1 MPSTTN
7 SIIVDSVVDIIASY
21 LHFGAK
27 GDQFVASG
35 RSSLIKTVTTF
46 ISSSQRIELIF
57 PGFPF
62 KSPSPTKV
70 LSSLPDLGEELLLKR
85 LDSLAA
91 DITNVYEAGAVVKV
105 VSDGVVYGSL
115 LGVKE
120 REVWKYGEGLR
131 GMKRECG
138 LDRVEFVRVCD
149 LLNSNS
155 VTMPGAQ
162 PFDHA
167 SSSESDSESWMTEEE
182 YLSSLPDIR
191 GRFLAH
197 EVEGYDLDDALKND
211 SGTLWTYRGYLKFLE
226 SDLEGS
232 EVMRGVVS
240 SNGKDKKRRIIA
252 KAMLRNGARFSDLVA
267 RKFPDAVRLS
277 VHAHNNAGP
286 KFAFDLFPGRDMSAS
301 PWHNVVCEHA
311 NGTLGIGQVKTFD
324 PTYWET
330 VLKDGEPYFL
340 RERKKAVVS
349 VSTGATEEEMKKRVV
364 AVADEDSVKAVIAAA
379 SVCSITQLGYLSSSA
394 VAASSVHSAASV
406 VAPSTSF
413 SVAATA

>member
-1 MPSTTN
+1 MSSTNN
-7 SIIVDSVVDIIASY
+7 SILVDSVVDIIASY
-21 LHFGAK
+21 LHLGAR
-27 GDQFVASG
+27 GDQFLVSG
-35 RSSLIKTVTTF
+35 RSSLIKTVSTF
-46 ISSSQRIELIF
+46 ISSSQPIELIF

-85 LDSLAA
+85 LDSLAT
-91 DITNVYEAGAVVKV
+91 DITKVYEAGAVVRV

-131 GMKRECG
+131 GMKRKCG
-138 LDRVEFVRVCD
+138 LDRLEFVRVCD
-149 LLNSNS
+149 LLDSNPVS
-155 VTMPGAQ
+155 TPGAQ
-162 PFDHA
+162 SLDTPP
-167 SSSESDSESWMTEEE
+167 SSSDSDSESWMTEEA
-182 YLSSLPDIR
+182 YLLSLSDIR

-197 EVEGYDLDDALKND
+197 EVQGYDLDDALKND

-240 SNGKDKKRRIIA
+240 GNAKDKKRRIIA

-301 PWHNVVCEHA
+301 PVRRYC
-311 NGTLGIGQVKTFD
+311 LLSILYD
-324 PTYWET
+324 P
-330 VLKDGEPYFL
+330 LPIPL
-340 RERKKAVVS
+340 PA
-349 VSTGATEEEMKKRVV
+349 
-364 AVADEDSVKAVIAAA
+364 
-379 SVCSITQLGYLSSSA
+379 SSSRRSPFSFHTPRPYDDIFRTNHP
-394 VAASSVHSAASV
+394 ASFTSYLYARSDTHS
-406 VAPSTSF
+406 SF
-413 SVAATA
+413 LPRR